1 MQRSNGVAASVGL
14 TALPLTK
21 RESPDEG
28 IQDDVSTDVWKK
40 ISAKKKTRQIVP
52 DKNMSCEPKNPKT
65 FFLQAVCASNNE
77 IKRKKKILSDGNEE
91 KKWGKLF
98 WKYIQTFIIPILQ

>member
-14 TALPLTK
+14 TALPITK

-40 ISAKKKTRQIVP
+40 INAKKKTRQIVP
-52 DKNMSCEPKNPKT
+52 DKNMSCEPKKNPKT
-65 FFLQAVCASNNE
+65 CFLQAVCASNNE
-77 IKRKKKILSDGNEE
+77 IKRKKKNLRDGNED

-98 WKYIQTFIIPILQ
+98 